1 VQPPTLYRFFGDK
14 QGLLDAVATHGL
26 CTYLAT
32 KATLPPSSDP
42 VVDLRRGWDL
52 HVELGLAN
60 PALYTLMYGRPRA
73 DATPSPATRAA
84 ADVLAAHIHRI
95 AEAGRLRVPEA
106 RAAALVHAAGCGT
119 TLSLIAKPTDQR
131 DDQLSA
137 TAREAVIAAITTEE
151 PVAHE
156 PGPRAAAIA
165 LRATLPD
172 VDALSAGEKNLL
184 GEWLDRIGS
193 TPGTAP

>member
-1 VQPPTLYRFFGDK
+1 
-14 QGLLDAVATHGL
+14 
-26 CTYLAT
+26 
-32 KATLPPSSDP
+32 
-42 VVDLRRGWDL
+42 LR
-52 HVELGLAN
+52 
-60 PALYTLMYGRPRA
+60 
-73 DATPSPATRAA
+73 A

-95 AEAGRLRVPEA
+95 AEAGRLRVPEG

-119 TLSLIAKPTDQR
+119 TLSLIAKPA
-131 DDQLSA
+131 DQLSA

-151 PVAHE
+151 PVGHE

-184 GEWLDRIGS
+184 GEWLDRIGA